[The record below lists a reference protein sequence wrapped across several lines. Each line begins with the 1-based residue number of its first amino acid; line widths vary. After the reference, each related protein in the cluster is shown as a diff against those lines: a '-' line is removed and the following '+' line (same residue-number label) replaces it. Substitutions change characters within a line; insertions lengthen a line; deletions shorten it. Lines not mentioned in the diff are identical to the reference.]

1 MSKATPTPVNDL
13 SVLVTA
19 YEAYPALEA
28 LFLNAKSKI
37 EVGFRI
43 FDPLTKLHSDAALE
57 VGSNWADLIVATLE
71 RGIAISI
78 TLSDFDPITGYDLH
92 RGSWKAMR
100 ILLALNEMTEAG
112 ASQLRVR
119 CLLHP
124 AQAGLL
130 PRLLLAAQTRKK
142 LRKIAARMNEQ
153 ASAISPF
160 RFAPRLRDVL
170 DIKQR
175 KVALRPSVIPK
186 IYPVTLHLKMA
197 LVDGKTVYI
206 GGLDLDDR
214 RYDDHSHDQPAQD
227 TWHDVQ
233 LIVQDAKI
241 ATDAAAFLQKLP
253 EMMAGAQ
260 APPQFHSAFRTTL
273 SRKRSSNMFALSPK
287 PMSDGLLQ
295 EQLKQISLAREF
307 IYIET
312 QYFRDR
318 RIAKALSHAARRSPS
333 LKLLLLLPAA
343 PDDIAFDGSRGLDAR
358 FGEYL
363 QARAIRRVRKAFGE
377 RFFVLSPVQP
387 RSTRPEDSP
396 ETRASLGQAP
406 IVYVHAKVSI
416 FDDTSAI
423 VASANL
429 NGRSMKWDVE
439 TGVVLTERAK
449 VEGLRDAVFRH
460 WLPESSDAAYFA
472 PQTAFQSWI
481 QLAKTNAAR
490 PPDARRGFVMPY
502 DLAQAKSAA
511 MAIPGAP
518 EELV

>member
-1 MSKATPTPVNDL
+1 MNNV

-19 YEAYPALEA
+19 YEAYPALET
-28 LFLNAKSKI
+28 LFLNAQSKI
-37 EVGFRI
+37 EIGFRI
-43 FDPLTKLHSDAALE
+43 FDPLTKLHSEAACE
-57 VGSNWADLIVATLE
+57 VGTNWADLIVATLE
-71 RGIAISI
+71 RGVEISI

-100 ILLALNEMTEAG
+100 ILLALNEMTCAG
-112 ASQLRVR
+112 ATQLRAR

-124 AQAGLL
+124 AQAGLM
-130 PRLLLAAQTRKK
+130 PRLLLAAPTRKK
-142 LRKIAARMNEQ
+142 LKKIADQMNEQ
-153 ASAISPF
+153 SSASSPF
-160 RFAPRLRDVL
+160 RFAPRLRDALEV
-170 DIKQR
+170 KQQ
-175 KVALRPSVIPK
+175 KAELRPNLIPK
-186 IYPVTLHLKMA
+186 IFPVTLHLKMA
-197 LVDGKTVYI
+197 LVDGKSVYI
-206 GGLDLDDR
+206 GGLDLDER
-214 RYDDHSHDQPAQD
+214 RYDDQSHDQPAQD

-233 LIVQDAKI
+233 LIVQDDKI
-241 ATDAAAFLQKLP
+241 ATDASAFLQDLP

-260 APPQFHSAFRTTL
+260 AAPEILSAFRTTL
-273 SRKRSSNMFALSPK
+273 SRKQPWNMFSLSPK
-287 PMSDGLLQ
+287 PVSDGLLQ
-295 EQLKQISLAREF
+295 EHLKQISAAREF

-318 RIAKALSHAARRSPS
+318 RIAKTLAHAARRSPS

-343 PDDIAFDGSRGLDAR
+343 PDDIAFDGSSGLDAR

-363 QARAIRRVRKAFGE
+363 QAREIRRVRKAFGE
-377 RFFVLSPVQP
+377 RFFVISPVQP

-416 FDDTSAI
+416 FDDKSAI

-439 TGVVLTERAK
+439 TGVVLTDRAK
-449 VEGLRDAVFRH
+449 VIGLRDALFRH
-460 WLPESSDAAYFA
+460 WLPEDADAAYFT
-472 PQTAFQSWI
+472 PQTAFHSWV
-481 QLAKTNAAR
+481 QLAKANAASA
-490 PPDARRGFVMPY
+490 PDTRRGFVMPY
-502 DLAQAKSAA
+502 DLAQARSAA